1 MTATFTATQPWLLP
15 GIAPE
20 TVKDWYTVPDIALDG
35 APLRFPR
42 LEPRDIHRIM
52 DRMLAA
58 RQTYLVSA
66 TTRELIELVHA
77 ARDRWLNYND
87 PFRAEADRILPTL
100 TAYAPAM
107 VQRGLD
113 DYLSIFKRDTL
124 KALIRSELGDLDILD
139 GFRERR
145 LVPGKSRAYG
155 PEITTH
161 VFSGNVP
168 GLAAQSL
175 VMALLLKSASFGK
188 LASGEP
194 LFATLFARSLIA
206 LEPRLADCFAV
217 TWWPG
222 GEALETQAAAFSR
235 SDAVIAYGSEAAV
248 STIQRQVPGAARFL
262 GYGHRLSFGLIGREA
277 LTSSR
282 QAQRLAARAAYDVAK
297 FDQQGCVSPH
307 LFYVE
312 EGGETTPREWAA
324 LLAGELERLR
334 GNMPRGTLTAAESA
348 SVAAFQRNAEFRSS
362 LDPDRVTL
370 FTASVPREGA
380 TVVFDADPVFA
391 PTCLNRTV
399 AVKPIAGA
407 GEVIALL
414 QPVRAFL
421 QTAALALTPERCDAL
436 ADALG
441 AAGVTR
447 ICPVGKMPD
456 PDPAWHHDGRFNLLD
471 LVRFTDREEG
481 YPL

>member
-1 MTATFTATQPWLLP
+1 MTVMQTATEPWLLP
-15 GIAPE
+15 GIASDAIIE
-20 TVKDWYTVPDIALDG
+20 WYTLPGVALDG

-42 LEPRDIHRIM
+42 LEPRDMHRIM
-52 DRMLAA
+52 DRMLVA
-58 RQTYLVSA
+58 RRIYLAGA
-66 TTRELIELVHA
+66 TTRDLIDLVHV
-77 ARDRWLNYND
+77 ARDRWLDYDD
-87 PFRAEADRILPTL
+87 PFRAEADRILPAV

-107 VQRGLD
+107 VRRGLD
-113 DYLSIFKRDTL
+113 DYLSIFKRDNL
-124 KALIRSELGDLDILD
+124 KALVRAELGDLDILD

-145 LVPGKSRAYG
+145 LVSGKSRAYG

-168 GLAAQSL
+168 GLAAQSI

-194 LFATLFARSLIA
+194 VFAALFARSLIA

-222 GEALETQAAAFSR
+222 GEAIDTQAAAFAR
-235 SDAVIAYGSEAAV
+235 SGAVIAYGSEAAV
-248 STIQRQVPGAARFL
+248 TAVQQQVPASARFL

-277 LTSSR
+277 LTDAR
-282 QAQRLAARAAYDVAK
+282 QARHLAARAAYDVAK

-312 EGGETTPREWAA
+312 EGGAVTPRDWAS
-324 LLAGELERLR
+324 LLAGELERL
-334 GNMPRGTLTAAESA
+334 GHNMPRGTLTAAENA
-348 SVAAFQRNAEFRSS
+348 SVAAFRRDAEFRSS
-362 LDPDRVTL
+362 LDPDAVEL
-370 FTASVPREGA
+370 FTTPAESNGA
-380 TVVFDADPVFA
+380 TVVFDADPAFA

-399 AVKPIAGA
+399 IVKPITDAA
-407 GEVIALL
+407 AIVALL

-421 QTAALALTPERCDAL
+421 QTAALALAPARRDAL

-471 LVRFTDREEG
+471 LVRFTDLEEG

>member
-1 MTATFTATQPWLLP
+1 MMAMQTATEPWLLP
-15 GIAPE
+15 GIAS
-20 TVKDWYTVPDIALDG
+20 DAIGAWYTLPGVALDG

-42 LEPRDIHRIM
+42 LEPRDMHRVM

-58 RQTYLVSA
+58 RRTYLAGA
-66 TTRELIELVHA
+66 TTRDLVDLVHA
-77 ARDRWLNYND
+77 ARDLWLDYDD
-87 PFRAEADRILPTL
+87 PFRAEADRILPAV

-107 VQRGLD
+107 VRRGLD
-113 DYLSIFKRDTL
+113 DYLSIFKRDNL
-124 KALIRSELGDLDILD
+124 KALVRAELGDLDILD

-145 LVPGKSRAYG
+145 LVSGKSRAYG

-168 GLAAQSL
+168 GLAAQSI

-194 LFATLFARSLIA
+194 IFAALFARSLIA

-222 GEALETQAAAFSR
+222 GEAIDAQAAAFAR
-235 SDAVIAYGSEAAV
+235 SGAVIAYGSEAAV
-248 STIQRQVPGAARFL
+248 TAVQQQVPASVRFL

-277 LTSSR
+277 LTDAR
-282 QAQRLAARAAYDVAK
+282 QARQLAARAAYDVAK

-312 EGGETTPREWAA
+312 EGGAVTPRDWSA
-324 LLAGELERLR
+324 LLAGELDRLGR
-334 GNMPRGTLTAAESA
+334 NMPRGTLTAAENA
-348 SVAAFQRNAEFRSS
+348 SVAAFRRDAEFRSS
-362 LDPDRVTL
+362 LDPDSVEL
-370 FTASVPREGA
+370 FPTPPESNGA
-380 TVVFDADPVFA
+380 TVVFDADPAFA

-399 AVKPIAGA
+399 IVKPITDAA
-407 GEVIALL
+407 AIVALL

-421 QTAALALTPERCDAL
+421 QTAALALAPARRDAL

-471 LVRFTDREEG
+471 LVRFTDLEEG

>member
-1 MTATFTATQPWLLP
+1 MIAVQTASEPWLLP
-15 GIAPE
+15 GVESSDIG
-20 TVKDWYTVPDIALDG
+20 DWYTLPGVALDG

-42 LEPRDIHRIM
+42 LDPRDIHRVM
-52 DRMLAA
+52 DRMLVA
-58 RQTYLVSA
+58 RRAYLAGA
-66 TTRELIELVHA
+66 TTRALIDLVHA
-77 ARDRWLNYND
+77 ARDRWLDYDD
-87 PFRAEADRILPTL
+87 PFRAEADRVLPAV

-107 VQRGLD
+107 VRRGLD
-113 DYLSIFKRDTL
+113 DYLSIFKRDNL
-124 KALIRSELGDLDILD
+124 KALVRAELGDLEILD

-145 LVPGKSRAYG
+145 LVAGKSRAYG

-161 VFSGNVP
+161 IFAGNVP

-175 VMALLLKSASFGK
+175 VMALLLKSANFGK

-194 LFATLFARSLIA
+194 VFAALFARSLIA
-206 LEPRLADCFAV
+206 MEPRLADCFAV

-222 GEALETQAAAFSR
+222 GEAHDAQAAAFAR

-248 STIQRQVPGAARFL
+248 SSIQQQVPASARFL

-277 LTSSR
+277 LTSAR
-282 QAQRLAARAAYDVAK
+282 QARQLAARAAYDVAK

-307 LFYVE
+307 VFYVE
-312 EGGETTPREWAA
+312 EGGGVAPRDWAS
-324 LLAGELERLR
+324 LLASELERL
-334 GNMPRGTLTAAESA
+334 GHNMPRGALTALENA
-348 SVAAFQRNAEFRSS
+348 SVAAFRRDAEFRAS
-362 LDPDRVTL
+362 LDPEGVTL
-370 FTASVPREGA
+370 FTTPAASNGA
-380 TVVFDADPVFA
+380 TVLFDADPAFA

-399 AVKPIAGA
+399 IVKPIADA
-407 GEVIALL
+407 VAIIALL
-414 QPVRAFL
+414 QPVRAYL
-421 QTAALALTPERCDAL
+421 QTAALALAPVRRDAL

-471 LVRFTDREEG
+471 LVRFTDLEEG